1 MSGMINIPKK
11 EERVDDIKGL
21 VYSMLGKIYL
31 TRPTFFGLDSQQIII
46 VVSPT
51 LKILHIGTTKNDLLK
66 NFPQKVD
73 EKLDSEKLMNWANVN
88 KFVITFEAPTPK
100 LNRKLYF
107 KFSNV
112 IDEHKKEFKDHI
124 IESKLPKNIKNRA
137 LADEEWFK
145 TSLKEIFNK
154 IK

>member
-1 MSGMINIPKK
+1 M
-11 EERVDDIKGL
+11 
-21 VYSMLGKIYL
+21 YGKIYL

-51 LKILHIGTTKNDLLK
+51 LKYYIGTTKNDLLK
-66 NFPQKVD
+66 NFSQKVD
-73 EKLDSEKLMNWANVN
+73 EKLDSEKLMNWYNVN
-88 KFVITFEAPTPK
+88 KFVITPKAPTPK

-107 KFSNV
+107 KFSSV
-112 IDEHKKEFKDHI
+112 IDENKKEFKDHI